1 MDPQPPQSRKQLQY
15 RMSRAAW
22 RVICKAGSRCTRT
35 VGCGCFRTLRRRDTR
50 QIHRAN
56 VHLITTIWYVA
67 DLTRFTQVEVTED
80 SRPLWLVAMLCMTAG
95 DIKKLEV
102 FETYCYR
109 VQTNITLVE
118 IMRQCRWHIERE
130 FINTV
135 KRRKL

>member
-1 MDPQPPQSRKQLQY
+1 MACSY
-15 RMSRAAW
+15 
-22 RVICKAGSRCTRT
+22 
-35 VGCGCFRTLRRRDTR
+35 
-50 QIHRAN
+50 
-56 VHLITTIWYVA
+56 
-67 DLTRFTQVEVTED
+67 
-80 SRPLWLVAMLCMTAG
+80 AMHDIAG

-135 KRRKL
+135 KRRKLQYLSHMIRDQNICTLIFEGRSNGKRSRVEPRR